1 MESPSTT
8 SRLSPPRSFP
18 FSPTAAPSPPSPA
31 CMRAHA
37 HAPTRAHARTHS
49 HQTPHRNITMNSS
62 HVIPRICMLPSP
74 PLKYGTLRPPSGCE
88 RQWLTGSCR
97 DPVGILSGSCRD
109 PVGILSGSCRNP
121 VGILSGSC
129 WYLVGILLGSCR
141 DPDPV
146 GILSGLGEE
155 RGG

>member
-49 HQTPHRNITMNSS
+49 HQTPHRNTTMNSS
-62 HVIPRICMLPSP
+62 HVTPRICMLPSP
-74 PLKYGTLRPPSGCE
+74 PLKYGTLRPPGGCE

-97 DPVGILSGSCRD
+97 DPVRILSGSCRD
-109 PVGILSGSCRNP
+109 PVGILSESFRDPVGILLGSCWDP
-121 VGILSGSC
+121 VGILSGSR
-129 WYLVGILLGSCR
+129 SCR
-141 DPDPV
+141 DLV
-146 GILSGLGEE
+146 GVRRGARRVGLF
-155 RGG
+155 